1 MNNGGIM
8 PCQSLALVS
17 PGAGAEVRRSE
28 MDVSGNMVLLTWLTF
43 LLATY
48 ILYKLAWKP
57 ILAALDQREN
67 EIKKSLEEASKARAE
82 TAKMEDTQKK
92 MIGEADD
99 KAREILDQARK
110 AAGEVAAMIETKA
123 KQEAG
128 FLVENAR
135 REIELAR
142 DKATAALR
150 RESAELAVELAQ
162 KVIRENLDATKNRE
176 LVDRLMKD
184 L

>member
-1 MNNGGIM
+1 MNNGMTLLYPSIAVVT
-8 PCQSLALVS
+8 PEPA
-17 PGAGAEVRRSE
+17 AAARRSE

-48 ILYKLAWKP
+48 ILYKMAWKP
-57 ILAALDQREN
+57 ILAALDKRES
-67 EIKKSLEEASKARAE
+67 EIKKSLDEASKARAE

-110 AAGEVAAMIETKA
+110 AAGEVATMIETKA
-123 KQEAG
+123 KKEAG

-162 KVIRENLDATKNRE
+162 KVIRENLDAAKNRD